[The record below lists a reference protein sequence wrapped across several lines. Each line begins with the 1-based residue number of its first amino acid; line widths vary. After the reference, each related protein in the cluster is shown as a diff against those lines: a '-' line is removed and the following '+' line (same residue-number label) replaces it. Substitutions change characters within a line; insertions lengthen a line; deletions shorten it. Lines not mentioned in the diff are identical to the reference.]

1 MKSIGHSSPPF
12 GQFIHKTKLLF
23 LLPLASMAKQKYVKH
38 PHLPF
43 QLKTIILQV
52 PMLTNQWSY
61 ALPFIEIDYATCL
74 IIKTMSGQ
82 SYVT

>member
-1 MKSIGHSSPPF
+1 
-12 GQFIHKTKLLF
+12 
-23 LLPLASMAKQKYVKH
+23 MAKQKCVKH

-61 ALPFIEIDYATCL
+61 ALAFIEIDYARFEAFFRIFDIL
-74 IIKTMSGQ
+74 L
-82 SYVT
+82 

>member
-1 MKSIGHSSPPF
+1 M
-12 GQFIHKTKLLF
+12 HKTKLVLF
-23 LLPLASMAKQKYVKH
+23 LLPLASMAKQKCVKH

-43 QLKTIILQV
+43 QLKVKLLQV

-61 ALPFIEIDYATCL
+61 ALAFIEIDYAMCL